1 MRIKSSVTI
10 HPYRIRLFFWKFSAL
25 QIEVVRIVCK
35 TRKKRCKKTGKKLQ
49 YTLTVLPSFLIPHAR
64 VTFSSLSKAIPLY
77 HDRKDFDLVLNELSA
92 EDPRTFGLHFGRI
105 SKRVPEWNL
114 AIGRWIIDMG
124 KTDKPKTLNETFR
137 LKERAVH
144 PWEKFIGLASDFC
157 RRLES
162 LGHVTAILVDEQ
174 PLMVHARLTF
184 SGMGLGP

>member
-1 MRIKSSVTI
+1 MNHPVTT
-10 HPYRIRLFFWKFSAL
+10 HSYRVRMFLWNFNTLEID
-25 QIEVVRIVCK
+25 VVRIVCK
-35 TRKKRCKKTGKKLQ
+35 SRKKRCKKTGEKLQ

-64 VTFSSLSKAIPLY
+64 VTFFGLSKAIPL
-77 HDRKDFDLVLNELSA
+77 HLDRKDFDFVLNTLSA

-105 SKRVPEWNL
+105 SKRIPEWNL

-124 KTDKPKTLNETFR
+124 KTDKPKTLDETFR
-137 LKERAVH
+137 LKDRAIH

-162 LGHVTAILVDEQ
+162 LGQVTAILEDEQ
-174 PLMVHARLTF
+174 PIIVHARLTF